1 MVFVY
6 LYKLISMKIIPSF
19 GEITSKTKKAFK
31 RFPLILSWAIIGTLF
46 TIFTVES
53 DTFDSAFNGRIILT
67 FVLGVSWLITTR
79 FFKEQFKKDI
89 SWLFIGTFSFLALFY
104 FSFDIAEDRIHQ
116 NSIIRFVLYFIAGHL
131 LVMVAPF
138 ILKWNKSAYFNYLKS
153 VFIALVRSLFFS
165 LILYLGIVLA
175 LLAIK
180 HLFNVNIKGER
191 FFQIFIICIG
201 IVNTWIYLSDFPKDI
216 HNQIAI
222 NYTKALEVLVKYILI
237 PLVILYLIIL
247 YAYSLKIVIN
257 WNLPKGWVSY
267 LVIALSFLGF
277 IVQILINP
285 IQKTI
290 DSRTIR
296 RFYPWFYYLLFPLI
310 LLLFVAI
317 FRRINEYGITEN
329 RYFVLT
335 LAFWILAMTIYM
347 LISKR
352 KKIKVFPFSLA
363 IIAIVVSFGF
373 WGAFSVSTKSQVQR
387 FEKVYTDIKNTDF
400 TTTFEKKNQLRSI
413 IRYLN
418 EKNELEKLE
427 TTIGYNPK
435 TTFKT
440 ESHWQLQSK
449 LIDSLNIKVTDKPY
463 STYKNNYYNI
473 EEFNLTIDIKNY
485 DLLKSLLLNKYERK
499 NTIKNYRFSLHEK
512 SSIIKIWN
520 GDNYIGDIDCSD
532 IIEKLQNQDK
542 NYNLDSDLMTTERR
556 FETLNV
562 KLIFQNI
569 SLSETDDDTTK
580 KYLSSTNVY
589 VLIKEKNAE

>member
-1 MVFVY
+1 
-6 LYKLISMKIIPSF
+6 MKIIPSF
-19 GEITSKTKKAFK
+19 GEITSKTKEAFK
-31 RFPLILSWAIIGTLF
+31 RFPLTLSWAIIGTLF
-46 TIFTVES
+46 TLFTIEA
-53 DTFDSAFNGRIILT
+53 DTFDNAFNARVILT
-67 FVLGVSWLITTR
+67 FVLGISWLIATR
-79 FFKEQFKKDI
+79 FFKEQFKKNI
-89 SWLFIGTFSFLALFY
+89 SWLFVITFGFLALFY
-104 FSFDIAEDRIHQ
+104 FSFNIDNDRVHQ

-131 LVMVAPF
+131 LVIVAPF
-138 ILKWNKSAYFNYLKS
+138 IIKWNKSAYFNYLKS
-153 VFIALVRSLFFS
+153 VFIAIVRSFFFS

-175 LLAIK
+175 LLAVK
-180 HLFNVNIKGER
+180 HLFNVDFKGER
-191 FFQIFIICIG
+191 FLQVFVICIG

-290 DSRTIR
+290 ASRAIR
-296 RFYPWFYYLLFPLI
+296 KFYPWFYYLLLPLL

-317 FRRINEYGITEN
+317 FRRVNEYGITEN

-335 LAFWILAMTIYM
+335 LAFWILAMTLYM
-347 LISKR
+347 LVSKR
-352 KKIKVFPFSLA
+352 KKIKAFPFSLA
-363 IIAIVVSFGF
+363 IIAIFVSFGF
-373 WGAFSVSTKSQVQR
+373 WGAFSVSTKSQVRQ

-413 IRYLN
+413 IHYLN

-427 TTIGYNPK
+427 TIIGYNPK
-435 TTFKT
+435 TMFKT

-449 LIDSLNIKVTDKPY
+449 LMDSLNIKVTDKPNDP
-463 STYKNNYYNI
+463 YKNNYYNI
-473 EEFNLTIDIKNY
+473 DEYDLTIDVKNY
-485 DLLKSLLLNKYERK
+485 DVLRSLFLNTYENK
-499 NTIKNYRFSLHEK
+499 NTIKDYHFSLPK
-512 SSIIKIWN
+512 KTNTIKIWS
-520 GDNYIGDIDCSD
+520 GDNHIGDIDCSNLV
-532 IIEKLQNQDK
+532 EKLESQDK
-542 NYNLDSDLMTTERR
+542 NYNLDPKLMTIEHH

-562 KLIFQNI
+562 KLIFKNI
-569 SLSETDDDTTK
+569 GLSEFGDNTSK
-580 KYLSSTNVY
+580 KYVSSISVY

>member
-1 MVFVY
+1 
-6 LYKLISMKIIPSF
+6 MKIIPSF
-19 GEITSKTKKAFK
+19 GEIASKTKNAYK
-31 RFPLILSWAIIGTLF
+31 RFPLTLSWAIIGT
-46 TIFTVES
+46 IFTLFAIES
-53 DTFDSAFNGRIILT
+53 NTFDSAFNGRIILT
-67 FVLGVSWLITTR
+67 FVLGVSWLIATR
-79 FFKEQFKKDI
+79 FFKEQFKKNI
-89 SWLFIGTFSFLALFY
+89 SWLFVVTFGFLALFY
-104 FSFDIAEDRIHQ
+104 FSFIIENNRVYQ
-116 NSIIRFVLYFIAGHL
+116 NSIIRFALYLIAGHL
-131 LVMVAPF
+131 LVTVAPF

-153 VFIALVRSLFFS
+153 VFIAIVRSLFFS
-165 LILYLGIVLA
+165 LILYLGVVLA
-175 LLAIK
+175 LLAVK
-180 HLFNVNIKGER
+180 HLFNVDVKGER
-191 FFQIFIICIG
+191 FFQVFVICIG

-290 DSRTIR
+290 DSRAIR
-296 RFYPWFYYLLFPLI
+296 RFYPWFYYLLLPLI
-310 LLLFVAI
+310 LLLFVSI
-317 FRRINEYGITEN
+317 FRRVNEYGITEN

-335 LAFWILAMTIYM
+335 LAFWILAMVIYM
-347 LISKR
+347 LVSKR

-363 IIAIVVSFGF
+363 IIAIAISFGF
-373 WGAFSVSTKSQVQR
+373 WGVFSVSTKSQVRQ
-387 FEKVYTDIKNTDF
+387 FENVYTDIKSMDF

-440 ESHWQLQSK
+440 ESHWQLQRK
-449 LIDSLNIKVTDKPY
+449 LMDSLNIKVTDNSDESY
-463 STYKNNYYNI
+463 GVHYYTI
-473 EEFNLTIDIKNY
+473 DDFNLTIGIKNY
-485 DLLKSLLLNKYERK
+485 DVLKRLYLNTYEKR
-499 NTIKNYRFSLHEK
+499 NTINGYHFSLAKK
-512 SSIIKIWN
+512 SSSIEIWK
-520 GDNYIGDIDCSD
+520 DNTHIGDIDCSEM
-532 IIEKLQNQDK
+532 IQKLRNK
-542 NYNLDSDLMTTERR
+542 ENNYNISPDLMTIEHS
-556 FETLNV
+556 FKALNV
-562 KLIFQNI
+562 KLIFQSIN
-569 SLSETDDDTTK
+569 LSEIGDNASQ
-580 KYLSSTNVY
+580 KYLSNTDVY